1 MTWGSFMRRW
11 NGWGSEDTPVPE
23 ALSQQLLQFLEATIG
38 AGSTLRKITLTEA
51 INRVSET
58 RVMEHPLMDTTPETR
73 LRHARGQSL
82 PDWLAM
88 RSGDIRVFPD
98 AVAKPKTV
106 EELRELLREA
116 HKKNLCVIPY
126 GGGTS
131 VVGHINPVADE
142 RPILTINMGFMD
154 RVIAVDRESQLI
166 TIEAGATGPRIEK
179 QLANLGFRLG
189 HYPQSWEYSTIG
201 GWVASRSSGQQSLGY
216 GRIEQ
221 LFAGARVETLSGR
234 LEIPSLPAS
243 AAGLDMREVI
253 LGSEGRMGI
262 ITDVTVRVSQE
273 PELEYFETLGLPS
286 WEIGVAFSRDVAQQ
300 RIPLSMLRLSNPLET
315 ASHIAMNGNSRSLS
329 KIGIGNVLV
338 TYGITGSNDHCLS
351 TRGRLEELAKKYG
364 ISPSDIYRN
373 DEWAS
378 GRFKTPH
385 FRDSL
390 GDLGYAADTME
401 TAVNWSRVKE
411 TAQRIEKAISEA
423 LSDEREKVLVYSHL
437 SHIYPQGSSI
447 YTTYIF
453 RMGDSYECAF
463 CRWQKIKK
471 AGAHETTA
479 CGGTIS
485 HQHGVGMDHIDYLPM
500 EKGDL
505 GIAAIRTLCNL
516 YDPRGQMNPNKLLT
530 SHVTKRKES

>member
-1 MTWGSFMRRW
+1 MRRW
-11 NGWGSEDTPVPE
+11 NGWGREGNSAPE
-23 ALSQQLLQFLEATIG
+23 ALSQQLRQFLEATIG
-38 AGSTLRKITLTEA
+38 IGSALSKVTLADA
-51 INRVSET
+51 IKRVSET
-58 RVMEHPLMDTTPETR
+58 RVKEHSLMDSTPEVR

-88 RSGDIRVFPD
+88 RSGDIGVFPD

-131 VVGHINPVADE
+131 VVGHVNPVADE
-142 RPILTINMGFMD
+142 RPILTISMSLMD
-154 RVIAVDRESQLI
+154 RVTAVDRESELV
-166 TIEAGATGPRIEK
+166 TIEAGATGPSIEK
-179 QLANLGFRLG
+179 QLGNLGFRLG
-189 HYPQSWEYSTIG
+189 HYPQSWEHSTLG
-201 GWVASRSSGQQSLGY
+201 GWVASRSSGQQSLQY

-221 LFAGARVETLSGR
+221 LLAGASVETLSGR
-234 LEIPSLPAS
+234 LEIPPRPAS

-262 ITDVTVRVSQE
+262 ITDVTVRVSKE
-273 PELEYFETLGLPS
+273 PELEYFETLYLPC
-286 WEIGVAFSRDVAQQ
+286 WDTGVAFSRDVAQQ

-315 ASHIAMNGNSRSLS
+315 ASHKAMSGDSLSLS
-329 KIGIGNVLV
+329 KIGLGSVLV
-338 TYGITGSNDHCLS
+338 TYGITGSSDHCLS
-351 TRGRLEELAKKYG
+351 TRNRLEELAKKYG
-364 ISPSDIYRN
+364 VSPSDIYRE

-378 GRFKTPH
+378 GRFKTPYL
-385 FRDSL
+385 RDPL

-411 TAQRIEKAISEA
+411 TVQRIEKVISGA
-423 LSDEREKVLVYSHL
+423 LSDEKEKVLVYSHL

-453 RMGDSYECAF
+453 RMGDSYECALS
-463 CRWQKIKK
+463 RWEKIKK
-471 AGAHETTA
+471 AGASETMA

-485 HQHGVGMDHIDYLPM
+485 HQHGVGMDHRDYLPM

-516 YDPRGQMNPNKLLT
+516 YDPRRQMNPHKLLT
-530 SHVTKRKES
+530 SHDT